1 MSPKERKE
9 RREQKK
15 IIQKTKQN
23 LRERKQKL
31 MRLLRRDV
39 SHFRSDRKIQLE
51 LNRVISLSTKLNV
64 SFSCKLEHEVLRSV
78 MES

>member
-15 IIQKTKQN
+15 IVQKTKQN
-23 LRERKQKL
+23 LLERKRKL

-39 SHFRSDRKIQLE
+39 NRFRSDRKIQLE
-51 LNRVISLSTKLNV
+51 LNRVVNLSTQLNV
-64 SFSCKLEHEVLRSV
+64 SFSSKLQYEVLRSV